1 MALPSTDWAR
11 VPSLLINCSTGCGLT
26 AAGEYFSYDVSVL
39 NFMSPI
45 YDFSLHALSFKYI
58 DRACKK
64 IFLSPKS
71 RRKTLDNIE
80 VREFKS

>member
-26 AAGEYFSYDVSVL
+26 ATGEYFSYDVSLL

-58 DRACKK
+58 VLVKK
-64 IFLSPKS
+64 YFFPK
-71 RRKTLDNIE
+71 IE
-80 VREFKS
+80 VKESGQY